1 MTVKTIQPKEKTM
14 LYAEDFRGIARN
26 SLSGKWGLAV
36 GTGLIAALL
45 GADITSLT
53 HNWTYTFEKTYERV
67 TGDRY
72 NSGSGVLRHSVVNFL
87 GGFEH
92 SDIGLFIGQLLMTII
107 FLLGILMLVDII
119 IGGAVTSGYAK
130 FNLELVDRRNARFH
144 HIFSQFDRIGA
155 GFCMQFLRALYT
167 FLWTLLLVIPGII
180 AVYRYSMTPYI
191 MLEHPEYG
199 ANEAIRYSKELMRG
213 NKWRLFCLQF
223 SFIGWALLSLLTL
236 GIGFLWL
243 TPYVEASNAAFYR
256 EITGRNV

>member
-1 MTVKTIQPKEKTM
+1 M
-14 LYAEDFRGIARN
+14 LYAEDFRGIARD
-26 SLSGKWGLAV
+26 SLSGKWGVAV
-36 GTGLIAALL
+36 GTGLAAALL

-72 NSGSGVLRHSVVNFL
+72 SGGSGVLRHSVVNFL
-87 GGFEH
+87 DGSQF
-92 SDIGLFIGQLLMTII
+92 SDIRFFIGQLLMTMITI
-107 FLLGILMLVDII
+107 LGILLLVDII
-119 IGGAVTSGYAK
+119 IGGAVTLGYAK
-130 FNLELVDRRNARFH
+130 FNLELVDRKNAKFH
-144 HIFSQFDRIGA
+144 YIFSQFKRIGA

-167 FLWTLLLVIPGII
+167 FLWALIFVIPGII

-199 ANEAIRYSKELMRG
+199 ANEAIRHSKELMRG

-243 TPYVEASNAAFYR
+243 IPYIEASNAAFYR